1 MSTQP
6 NLSIPIEVTVQPQL
20 VDITLTLSRGL
31 EGPAGPTGAAGTPG
45 AAATIAVG
53 TVSTVSPSTPAS
65 VTNTG
70 TSSAA
75 VFDFSIPQGAPGATG
90 PAGEGFVWEGA
101 WDDTTAY
108 QAQDIVAFGGS
119 SYIAT
124 TAIPAGPGNP
134 NPTQTSAWELVAS
147 KGDTG
152 APGVNGDKY
161 TTTSSTTLT
170 VSNGTKNLTVGLN
183 LAYIPEQSIIIA
195 AASVVDTHM
204 HGTVVSYN
212 PATGAMVADVTQHTG
227 TGTLSDW
234 EIGLSGA
241 AGVPGPAGTA
251 ATIAVGFVTTGL
263 PGSNVVIT
271 NTGTSSAAV
280 FDFTIPRGDTGSF
293 VGDAATIT
301 TGTLADARLSSNVT
315 LGGNVFSGTGS
326 ILRQASPSVTG
337 TATFNGSTV
346 TTSTPVTN
354 ATQTWNQ
361 AGGLFTLH
369 SGLVTDTASAN
380 TVNSASTANL
390 IEYKVTDSV
399 VTNETRFKVDKYGNI
414 YFGSQRSGQAPTLY
428 FNQETSGSTKRITGD
443 SQGLRFFNNG
453 LQQAVLTWNSPSG
466 RILMLSGEAGYAWS
480 STGNTGD
487 LGTTADLILFRD
499 AAGQLALRNS
509 TNPQTFRVYNTFVN
523 TTNHERGSLGFVSNT
538 LTLASEAEG
547 TGIVRGFQ
555 ISIGG
560 TPRFAIST
568 AGNIT
573 TGTWQAGTIALA
585 YGGTGA
591 TTASAARTNL
601 GLAIGTDVQAFVSAT
616 NTGTGGIVREF
627 DSVFHNPTISTP
639 KLQGYSIQV
648 QDIVFS
654 DTLTPEID
662 LYLVDASSGPIVI
675 SFPPIALP
683 VGKVIEIKR
692 IDSSSNAVTINA
704 ASVGG
709 IDGENTVLLPLQN
722 MSLTIVNTAFGYK
735 VI

>member
-6 NLSIPIEVTVQPQL
+6 NLSIPIDVTVAPQL
-20 VDITLTLSRGL
+20 VGVNLTLSRGL
-31 EGPAGPTGAAGTPG
+31 EGPIGATGAAGTPG
-45 AAATIAVG
+45 AAATIDVG

-70 TSSAA
+70 TANAA
-75 VFDFSIPQGAPGATG
+75 VFDFSIPQGATGATG

-101 WDDTTAY
+101 WDDTTSY

-161 TTTSSTTLT
+161 TTTSTTTLT

-195 AASVVDTHM
+195 AASVPDTHM
-204 HGTVVSYN
+204 HATVVSYN
-212 PATGAMVADVTQHTG
+212 PATGAMVADVTQHNG

-241 AGVPGPAGTA
+241 VGVQGPAGTA

-263 PGSNVVIT
+263 PGSSVVIT

-280 FDFTIPRGDTGSF
+280 FDFTIPRGDTGFF
-293 VGDAATIT
+293 VGDASTIT
-301 TGTLADARLSSNVT
+301 TGTLTDARLSSNVT

-326 ILRQASPSVTG
+326 MVRQTSPALVTPNIGAASASSVTVS
-337 TATFNGSTV
+337 AAS
-346 TTSTPVTN
+346 
-354 ATQTWNQ
+354 WNQ
-361 AGGLFTLH
+361 LNLT
-369 SGLVTDTASAN
+369 VSA
-380 TVNSASTANL
+380 
-390 IEYKVTDSV
+390 YP
-399 VTNETRFKVDKYGNI
+399 G
-414 YFGSQRSGQAPTLY
+414 
-428 FNQETSGSTKRITGD
+428 TSGSVLKVTPHNGTEPLTVRGFGGYNAFYSTRIDSLRTSYIGLGD
-443 SQGLRFFNNG
+443 DLTSATCTALLLKDSRLSVSFNG
-453 LQQAVLTWNSPSG
+453 TVGPFTAY
-466 RILMLSGEAGYAWS
+466 AGFDAS
-480 STGNTGD
+480 D
-487 LGTTADLILFRD
+487 FR
-499 AAGQLALRNS
+499 AFNAY
-509 TNPQTFRVYNTFVN
+509 TNASNY
-523 TTNHERGSLGFVSNT
+523 ERGSVGWSSNVFT
-538 LTLASEAEG
+538 VGTEAAG
-547 TGIVRGFQ
+547 TGTVRGFQ

-568 AGNIT
+568 GGNIT
-573 TGTWQAGTIALA
+573 TGTWQAGTIAVA

-591 TTASAARTNL
+591 SDAATARTNL
-601 GLAIGTDVQAFVSAT
+601 GLAIGTNVQAFVSAT
-616 NTGTGGIVREF
+616 NTGTGGIVREISAEF
-627 DSVFHNPTISTP
+627 YEPTIWNP
-639 KLQGYSIQV
+639 NLKGYSINV
-648 QDIVFS
+648 VTFTES
-654 DTLTPEID
+654 DNLTNEYDLVLVNASAGSIDVNFVPETYN
-662 LYLVDASSGPIVI
+662 L
-675 SFPPIALP
+675 
-683 VGKVIEIKR
+683 GKVFEIKR
-692 IDSSSNAVTINA
+692 IDSSPNAVTINA

-722 MSLTIVNTAFGYK
+722 MSLTIVKTSAGFK